1 MGRFGRSLVLVVELL
16 AAGVACALPAQGV
29 TTAALYGVVR
39 GADASAIAEA
49 VATVTT
55 TANGG
60 RWRTTTRVDGR
71 YTFEYLPA
79 GGPYSIHA
87 KAIGFTPAGT
97 PPVTLLLGVRHGAD
111 IMPAAGVGQLTE
123 LTAQAAVEPLLAKD
137 VRHAH

>member
-39 GADASAIAEA
+39 GADASETAGAA
-49 VATVTT
+49 PTVPPP
-55 TANGG
+55 ANGG
-60 RWRTTTRVDGR
+60 GGRPPPRVDGR
-71 YTFEYLPA
+71 YPFESPPA

-97 PPVTLLLGVRHGAD
+97 PPVTLLLGVRHGA
-111 IMPAAGVGQLTE
+111 
-123 LTAQAAVEPLLAKD
+123 
-137 VRHAH
+137 